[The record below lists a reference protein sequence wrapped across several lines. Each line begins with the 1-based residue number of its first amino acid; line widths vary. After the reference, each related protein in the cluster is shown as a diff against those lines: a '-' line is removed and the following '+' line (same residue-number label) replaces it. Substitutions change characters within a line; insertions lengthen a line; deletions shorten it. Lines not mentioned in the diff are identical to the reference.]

1 MDDFYREFIL
11 DHYKRPRNF
20 GTLEDPDITHEEDNP
35 FCGDRIRI
43 DVRLREGHVV
53 DVRFTGQGCA
63 ISTAAAS
70 ILTDKIKGAPIERIR
85 AFSKEEMLKAL
96 GIPLSP
102 VRLKCGLLALKVL
115 KTGLYGIKGWPGEE
129 EGRARENADE

>member
-20 GTLEDPDITHEEDNP
+20 GTLENPDISNEEDNP
-35 FCGDRIRI
+35 LCGDRIRI
-43 DVRLREGHVV
+43 DLRLSDDHVV
-53 DVRFTGQGCA
+53 DVRFEGQGCA

-70 ILTDKIKGAPIERIR
+70 ILTEKIKGAPLERIR
-85 AFSKEEMLKAL
+85 TFSKEEMLEAL
-96 GIPLSP
+96 GVPLSP

-115 KTGLYGIKGWPGEE
+115 KAGLSAMKRRP
-129 EGRARENADE
+129 AENE

>member
-20 GTLEDPDITHEEDNP
+20 GTLENPDITHEEDNP

-43 DVRLREGHVV
+43 DVKLHEGHVA
-53 DVRFTGQGCA
+53 DVRFTGEGCA

-70 ILTDKIKGAPIERIR
+70 ILTDKIKGAPVERLR
-85 AFSKEEMLKAL
+85 AFSKEEMLQAL

-102 VRLKCGLLALKVL
+102 IRLKCGLLALKVL
-115 KTGLYGIKGWPGEE
+115 KTGLYGIKGWPGE
-129 EGRARENADE
+129 DE

>member
-20 GTLEDPDITHEEDNP
+20 GTLENPDISNEEDNP
-35 FCGDRIRI
+35 LCGDRIRI
-43 DVRLREGHVV
+43 DLRLSDDHVV
-53 DVRFTGQGCA
+53 DVRFEGQGCA

-70 ILTDKIKGAPIERIR
+70 ILTEKIKGAPLERIR
-85 AFSKEEMLKAL
+85 TFSKEEMLEAL
-96 GIPLSP
+96 GVPLSP

-115 KTGLYGIKGWPGEE
+115 KAGLSGMKRWPGENE
-129 EGRARENADE
+129 

>member
-20 GTLEDPDITHEEDNP
+20 GTLENPDISNEEDNP
-35 FCGDRIRI
+35 LCGDRIRI
-43 DVRLREGHVV
+43 DLRLSDDRVA
-53 DVRFTGQGCA
+53 DVRFEGQGCA

-70 ILTDKIKGAPIERIR
+70 ILTEKIKGAPLERIR
-85 AFSKEEMLKAL
+85 TFSKEEMLEAL
-96 GIPLSP
+96 GVPLSP

-115 KTGLYGIKGWPGEE
+115 KAGLSGLRRWPGENE
-129 EGRARENADE
+129 

>member
-20 GTLEDPDITHEEDNP
+20 GTLENPDVSHEEDNP
-35 FCGDRIRI
+35 LCGDRIRI
-43 DVRLREGHVV
+43 DLKLDKDRVA

-70 ILTDKIKGAPIERIR
+70 ILTTKVKGAPLERVR
-85 AFSKEEMLKAL
+85 AFSKAEMLEAL
-96 GIPLSP
+96 GVPLSP

-115 KTGLYGIKGWPGEE
+115 KTGLYGLESWPGEGE
-129 EGRARENADE
+129 

>member
-20 GTLEDPDITHEEDNP
+20 GTLENPDISNEEDNP
-35 FCGDRIRI
+35 LCGDRIRI
-43 DVRLREGHVV
+43 DVRLADDRVA
-53 DVRFTGQGCA
+53 DVRFEGQGCA

-70 ILTDKIKGAPIERIR
+70 ILTEKIKGAPLERIR
-85 AFSKEEMLKAL
+85 TFSKEEMLEAL
-96 GIPLSP
+96 GVPLSP

-115 KTGLYGIKGWPGEE
+115 KAGLSGMKRRPGENE
-129 EGRARENADE
+129 

>member
-20 GTLEDPDITHEEDNP
+20 GTLENPDISNEEDNP
-35 FCGDRIRI
+35 LCGDRIRI
-43 DVRLREGHVV
+43 DLRLSDDRVA
-53 DVRFTGQGCA
+53 DVRFQGQGCA

-70 ILTDKIKGAPIERIR
+70 ILTEKIKGAPLERIR
-85 AFSKEEMLKAL
+85 TFSKEEMLEAL
-96 GIPLSP
+96 GVPLSP

-115 KTGLYGIKGWPGEE
+115 KAGLSGMKRRPGENE
-129 EGRARENADE
+129 

>member
-20 GTLEDPDITHEEDNP
+20 GTLENPDLTYEEDNP
-35 FCGDRIRI
+35 LCGDRIRI
-43 DVRLREGHVV
+43 DLNLEEGRVA

-70 ILTDKIKGAPIERIR
+70 ILTQKIKGEPLERVR
-85 AFSKEEMLKAL
+85 AFSKEEMLEAL
-96 GIPLSP
+96 GVPLSP
-102 VRLKCGLLALKVL
+102 IRLKCGLLALKVL
-115 KTGLYGIKGWPGEE
+115 KTGLSGLRDWPGEE
-129 EGRARENADE
+129 E

>member
-20 GTLEDPDITHEEDNP
+20 GTLENPDISNEEDNP
-35 FCGDRIRI
+35 LCGDRIRI
-43 DVRLREGHVV
+43 DLRLSDDHVV
-53 DVRFTGQGCA
+53 DVRFEGQGCA

-70 ILTDKIKGAPIERIR
+70 ILTEKIKGAPLERIR
-85 AFSKEEMLKAL
+85 TFSKEEMLEAL
-96 GIPLSP
+96 GVPLSP

-115 KTGLYGIKGWPGEE
+115 KAGLSGMKRRPGENE
-129 EGRARENADE
+129 

>member
-1 MDDFYREFIL
+1 MDDFHREFIL

-20 GTLEDPDITHEEDNP
+20 GTLEDPDITNEEDNP

-43 DVRLREGHVV
+43 DLKLGEGRVV
-53 DVRFTGQGCA
+53 DVRFDGRGCA

-70 ILTDKIKGAPIERIR
+70 ILTDKVKGAPLERVR
-85 AFSKEEMLKAL
+85 AFSKEEMLEAL

-102 VRLKCGLLALKVL
+102 IRLKCGLLALKVL
-115 KTGLYGIKGWPGEE
+115 KAGLYGIKGWPGEE
-129 EGRARENADE
+129 E